1 MKQSSIK
8 FSIKTICIMLVA
20 TLCLTAVFMLGFS
33 QNPVAEA
40 ANEDVVAYFNSDFSG
55 MQVDY
60 SSNETWTSFCN
71 SLDNRS
77 IRFFASFSVQNNP
90 EFTKYTYIDLNGQ
103 TLTNQSI
110 TISGGAEI
118 YDYANNG
125 GCAFHINVSS
135 RTTLYKGGTNTLCS
149 FNVENG
155 AKLTVLSG
163 KIQTMYVYDGKVN
176 SVLPSGYCFIAH
188 NRNTGKEEFYTY
200 AAGETP
206 DFNNGDKGTYDY
218 MYVQKCTHEEI
229 KDGVCVHCGKTL
241 SSQDAIETAKSE
253 LAEAKAELVE
263 AINKKADQ
271 TTVDASVKKLQ
282 DSINTINNTLAD
294 LGKKDTELEKAIADA
309 KSEVSKAASD
319 ALDEAKTELTS
330 KINTKADQAAVDKSI
345 GDLQSAIDTINK
357 TLTALGEK
365 DTALEKAIADAKSEV
380 SKAASDALDE
390 AKTELTSKINTKADQ
405 AAVDKS
411 IGDLQS
417 AIDTI
422 NKTLTALGEK
432 DTALETAI
440 ADAKK
445 EVSDA
450 AADALDKAKTEL
462 TTKINTKADQ
472 AAVDKSIGDLQS
484 AINTINSTLSA
495 LGDKD
500 TALEK
505 AIADA
510 KTEVSKA
517 ASDALDKAK
526 TELTTKINAKA
537 NQADVD
543 ESINDLQSAINT
555 INNTLTALGDKDT
568 ALEKAIADAKKEVSD
583 AAASALDEAKTE
595 LTTKINTKAD
605 QAAVDKSIGDLQSAI
620 ATINNTLTALGEKD
634 TALETAITNAKKEVS
649 DAAADALDK
658 AKTELTTKIN
668 TKADQTAVDASVKK
682 LQDSI
687 DTINKTLTALGTK
700 DSDLETAITNAKTEV
715 SKAASDALE
724 KAKTELTTKIN
735 AKANQAD
742 VDQSVADLNAAIDT
756 INNKLAQLGVKGSE
770 LDEAIAAAKKEV
782 SEAAASALEDAKTDL
797 TTKINAK
804 ADKTTVDEAVKNL
817 NAAIANLTTTSA
829 TYADDKDAAMK
840 EEIEAEI
847 AAAKAEAV
855 KAASDALASAKTEL
869 TTKIDT
875 KASTAELNEA
885 INNLTAAIENAKTT
899 NDKYVDDKNT
909 SLKSD
914 FTAQI
919 TEANTTLE
927 DAIDKLS
934 KRLDSAEE
942 RLGKDEAEIKTL
954 KTVVMAAWGVMLAF
968 GIITVIMVFGFRHVA
983 KLSVA
988 NGAANGTKNGEAKTA
1003 EVKSDESNADN
1014 AQTDDGENE

>member
-294 LGKKDTELEKAIADA
+294 LGKKDTE
-309 KSEVSKAASD
+309 
-319 ALDEAKTELTS
+319 
-330 KINTKADQAAVDKSI
+330 
-345 GDLQSAIDTINK
+345 
-357 TLTALGEK
+357 
-365 DTALEKAIADAKSEV
+365 LEKAIADAKSEV